1 MTIKQQQCLLFYLG
15 YDTGPIDGVDGP
27 RTQAALAAFTADY
40 GVGADGLPGAV
51 SGMVAKKRKPPDT
64 NIPNESNQVSN
75 ESNGKTGTSW
85 GDLKYISREEFRC
98 TCRGRYCNG
107 FPVEPSLATAKID
120 EAIREHFGKP
130 LTITSGIR
138 CARRN
143 AEVGGVSNS
152 QHVQGTASDIQV
164 AGVSPAQ
171 VAAYAETLMP
181 DSGGIGIYSWGVH
194 IDTRADK
201 SRWRG

>member
-1 MTIKQQQCLLFYLG
+1 MTIKQTQCLLTYLG
-15 YDTGPIDGVDGP
+15 YDPGPIDGADGP
-27 RTQAALAAFTADY
+27 RTRAALAAFTADY
-40 GVGADGLPGAV
+40 GCGAEGLPGAV
-51 SGMVAKKRKPPDT
+51 AGMVAKKRKPPDKASGW
-64 NIPNESNQVSN
+64 E
-75 ESNGKTGTSW
+75 
-85 GDLKYISREEFRC
+85 DLKYISREEFRC

-152 QHVQGTASDIQV
+152 QHVQGTASDISV
-164 AGVSPAQ
+164 AGVSPSQ

-181 DSGGIGIYSWGVH
+181 NTGGIGIYSWGVH
-194 IDTRADK
+194 IDTRAVK
-201 SRWRG
+201 ARWRG